1 MAIWYETPG
10 PTPYYIYNALFGS
23 GNSAAIGESAT
34 GNFERWN
41 DKATDDLLKQYN
53 SSADIA
59 QQKQAMYGIEKI
71 AVEQVPAIFL
81 VDEPYWY
88 EYNTIKYD
96 GWPDQGNLYAEPSPY
111 MYPDA
116 EIVLLNLHQ

>member
-1 MAIWYETPG
+1 M
-10 PTPYYIYNALFGS
+10 LQ
-23 GNSAAIGESAT
+23 SAGMVLRQRPWM
-34 GNFERWN
+34 ERN
-41 DKATDDLLKQYN
+41 RRRHGDVFTVHL
-53 SSADIA
+53 
-59 QQKQAMYGIEKI
+59 YGIEKI
-71 AVEQVPAIFL
+71 ADEQVPAIFL

-96 GWPDQGNLYAEPSPY
+96 GWTDQGNLYAEPSPY

>member
-1 MAIWYETPG
+1 
-10 PTPYYIYNALFGS
+10 
-23 GNSAAIGESAT
+23 
-34 GNFERWN
+34 
-41 DKATDDLLKQYN
+41 
-53 SSADIA
+53 
-59 QQKQAMYGIEKI
+59 MYGIEKI

-81 VDEPYWY
+81 VNEPYWY
-88 EYNTIKYD
+88 EYNTVKYD